1 MSIPSLGATPASYV
15 IGATPAPISPVQP
28 VQAPAPLAPA
38 VKVDIRSQDQSSDAR
53 IGTAR
58 APEPDEDARTPRAA
72 QAAMEPRI
80 RIDQD
85 TKTVIYQEV
94 DPASGDVVIQ
104 LPDPVVLKARAYA
117 EAAEA
122 RAKLSARPLD
132 LTA

>member
-1 MSIPSLGATPASYV
+1 
-15 IGATPAPISPVQP
+15 
-28 VQAPAPLAPA
+28 
-38 VKVDIRSQDQSSDAR
+38 
-53 IGTAR
+53 
-58 APEPDEDARTPRAA
+58 
-72 QAAMEPRI
+72 MEPRI